1 MRHSIPTLAALLLS
15 TAPALAQE
23 ADLSA
28 DTINSATY
36 DGGMLADGQ
45 SALTFKTQVLLDR
58 AGISPG
64 VVDGYKGGMSE
75 SALRAF
81 ERREGLPED
90 GILDAEVWA
99 ALGGD
104 TAAPIVSTY
113 TITAED
119 HDRIMGPLPDDYA
132 EKAQLE
138 WLGYTSVAERLA
150 EDFHMDEDTLRAM
163 NSGSNFAIGS
173 TITVAQP
180 AEPVEGTVATIEIVK
195 ATNRLIAR
203 AEDGSV
209 ISNYP
214 VAIGSAQTPSPSGKH
229 EVLAIAFEPNYTYNP
244 DLNFQQGD
252 NDEVLIVP
260 PGPNGPVGIVWI
272 DLSKPTYGI
281 HGTPE
286 PASLFNA
293 QSNGCVRMTNWD
305 VMELAEMVSQGVEV
319 TFVE

>member
-15 TAPALAQE
+15 TAPALAQD
-23 ADLSA
+23 ADLRA

-113 TITAED
+113 PITAED
-119 HDRIMGPLPDDYA
+119 QERVRGP
-132 EKAQLE
+132 
-138 WLGYTSVAERLA
+138 
-150 EDFHMDEDTLRAM
+150 
-163 NSGSNFAIGS
+163 
-173 TITVAQP
+173 
-180 AEPVEGTVATIEIVK
+180 
-195 ATNRLIAR
+195 
-203 AEDGSV
+203 
-209 ISNYP
+209 
-214 VAIGSAQTPSPSGKH
+214 
-229 EVLAIAFEPNYTYNP
+229 
-244 DLNFQQGD
+244 
-252 NDEVLIVP
+252 P
-260 PGPNGPVGIVWI
+260 PG
-272 DLSKPTYGI
+272 
-281 HGTPE
+281 
-286 PASLFNA
+286 A
-293 QSNGCVRMTNWD
+293 
-305 VMELAEMVSQGVEV
+305 
-319 TFVE
+319 